1 MASSGGVE
9 FSLVEPDLDQ
19 PIKDKK
25 KMRDRTGNYD
35 MIIWFQAHWDS
46 LVWAIATKTGNLI
59 CVQTD
64 LLCGV
69 RIAYGIFNTFAYF
82 NLNKTDNFNTECN
95 SQNEVKVTTTRNLW
109 FCFQRHSFISGPILK
124 LYEKMFKFRISIK
137 IELTSQFGSLMK
149 LQTCKYSV
157 KM

>member
-1 MASSGGVE
+1 MRGGGW
-9 FSLVEPDLDQ
+9 
-19 PIKDKK
+19 K
-25 KMRDRTGNYD
+25 
-35 MIIWFQAHWDS
+35 
-46 LVWAIATKTGNLI
+46 AIATRTGNLI

-69 RIAYGIFNTFAYF
+69 HIAYAIFNTFAYF

-95 SQNEVKVTTTRNLW
+95 SQNDKKSMILVSKTLFHIR
-109 FCFQRHSFISGPILK
+109 PIIK
-124 LYEKMFKFRISIK
+124 LYEKMFKFRISMK